1 MLYKAS
7 PTGCAPL
14 TSSSASSPSS
24 SHLLRVCVFPSLLKN
39 YVQNNTFVVWVKRG
53 ICSADSLIN
62 ICLCVLG
69 FIPGLLHAW
78 YIIAKYPELDYDLI
92 PSQDAEQG
100 HVAYIIVQSPNGSR
114 TRVAKSNVRP
124 TGPPAGGYGTTA
136 PMAPPV
142 HQSENGSWNNNGAEG
157 SSGGAVPPTYAEAVK
172 GDNKIQTQD

>member
-1 MLYKAS
+1 MFYKA
-7 PTGCAPL
+7 PATRCAPPI
-14 TSSSASSPSS
+14 SSSASSPSF
-24 SHLLRVCVFPSLLKN
+24 SHPSQVCVFPLSPKN
-39 YVQNNTFVVWVKRG
+39 DVHANIHIVWVKRG

-100 HVAYIIVQSPNGSR
+100 RVAYIIVQSPNGSQ

-124 TGPPAGGYGTTA
+124 SGPSSGGYGTTA

-142 HQSENGSWNNNGAEG
+142 HQSENGSWNNNVAEG

-172 GDNKIQTQD
+172 GDNKVQTQD